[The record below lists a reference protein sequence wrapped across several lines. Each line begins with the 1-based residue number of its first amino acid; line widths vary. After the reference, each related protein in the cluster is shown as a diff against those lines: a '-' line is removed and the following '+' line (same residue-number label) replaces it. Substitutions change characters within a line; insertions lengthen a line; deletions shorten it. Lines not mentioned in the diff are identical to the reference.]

1 MLENHLGQAPS
12 SGSVNSGP
20 GMRQI
25 AVLDSEK
32 RKYVVKATA
41 LSGSSASQGE
51 KQYLFVMER
60 VSAGS
65 ANLPM
70 IFRKYKLSVREQEIV
85 RLLLTGGSNK
95 EIADRLRLSEN
106 TIKGYMKLLMRKLGV
121 NNRAGIVA
129 ALLVEKKE
137 LGDRF
142 QICPR
147 KSEKGFLLS
156 CPLCNTGTDLK
167 SVSQPCWYTNPL
179 SRAVISSHVKSTG
192 CARNRFIGLSC
203 LLMNAL

>member
-129 ALLVEKKE
+129 ALLVEK
-137 LGDRF
+137 
-142 QICPR
+142 
-147 KSEKGFLLS
+147 
-156 CPLCNTGTDLK
+156 
-167 SVSQPCWYTNPL
+167 
-179 SRAVISSHVKSTG
+179 
-192 CARNRFIGLSC
+192 
-203 LLMNAL
+203 

>member
-1 MLENHLGQAPS
+1 MGLDAEKRPTTPSQSAFIFYRPATPPHPEHLYYNEDACSILARYAKSQGIRTDIPPYVSSLCLKWSEALENHPGQAPS
-12 SGSVNSGP
+12 SGSVNGGP
-20 GMRQI
+20 GMRHI
-25 AVLDSEK
+25 AVLESEK

-41 LSGSSASQGE
+41 LSGSSGSQGE

-60 VSAGS
+60 ASAES
-65 ANLPM
+65 ANFSM

-129 ALLVEKKE
+129 TLLVEK
-137 LGDRF
+137 
-142 QICPR
+142 
-147 KSEKGFLLS
+147 
-156 CPLCNTGTDLK
+156 
-167 SVSQPCWYTNPL
+167 
-179 SRAVISSHVKSTG
+179 
-192 CARNRFIGLSC
+192 
-203 LLMNAL
+203 

>member
-1 MLENHLGQAPS
+1 MGLDAEKRPTTPSHSAFIFYRPATPPHPEHLYYNEEAFSILDRYAQSQGIRTDIPPFVSSLCRKWSEALENQHGPTPS
-12 SGSVNSGP
+12 PGSVNGGP

-25 AVLDSEK
+25 AILESGK

-41 LSGSSASQGE
+41 LSGNSGSPGE

-60 VSAGS
+60 AAAST
-65 ANLPM
+65 NLPM

-85 RLLLTGGSNK
+85 RLLLAGAANK

-129 ALLVEKKE
+129 ALLMEK
-137 LGDRF
+137 
-142 QICPR
+142 
-147 KSEKGFLLS
+147 
-156 CPLCNTGTDLK
+156 
-167 SVSQPCWYTNPL
+167 
-179 SRAVISSHVKSTG
+179 
-192 CARNRFIGLSC
+192 
-203 LLMNAL
+203 